1 MTEPAGPR
9 DPAPTAPDRT
19 APNMPGIGAITGLAF
34 VVVLVPAIIVA
45 VVLNVCGAALA
56 VSCMLGLLIAF
67 VGMAAYPRVLRKLG
81 WLPTAPR

>member
-1 MTEPAGPR
+1 MTEPAGRPE
-9 DPAPTAPDRT
+9 PANA
-19 APNMPGIGAITGLAF
+19 MPGIGAFTGLAF

-56 VSCMLGLLIAF
+56 VSCMLGLFIAF
-67 VGMAAYPRVLRKLG
+67 VGMAAYPRMLRKLG